1 MEIIMN
7 SNDLYNNLKELW
19 EEFDS
24 NHNVFVDK
32 GNKAAGS
39 RARKAIG
46 EIKKL
51 VTEYRK
57 ASVSECIMNIASLAG
72 HLAFG
77 LIAFS
82 FLVKDIFWL
91 RIVSILASLF
101 SVFYN
106 YLIPLE
112 PMWLAINWN
121 FIFIA
126 VNLYHIA
133 VILYEKREVKMD
145 AKNQELYDTLFS
157 EMTPVEYLKISRAA
171 KWELVKAGERIITQ
185 GMPVPDLYLIYNGT
199 VDVIV
204 DNEQIAELKDGE
216 FVGEMSFL
224 TEKVATATCKVK
236 YDAQCLVWKQKEF
249 KELLKRNPSLY
260 FTIQSVLSSQVSDKL
275 VKSSK

>member
-1 MEIIMN
+1 
-7 SNDLYNNLKELW
+7 
-19 EEFDS
+19 
-24 NHNVFVDK
+24 
-32 GNKAAGS
+32 
-39 RARKAIG
+39 
-46 EIKKL
+46 
-51 VTEYRK
+51 
-57 ASVSECIMNIASLAG
+57 MNIATLAG

-91 RIVSILASLF
+91 RIVSIVASLF

-106 YLIPLE
+106 YVIPLE

-121 FIFIA
+121 FIFIT

-133 VILYEKREVKMD
+133 IILYEKREVKMD
-145 AKNQELYDTLFS
+145 SKNQELYDTLFK
-157 EMTPVEYLKISRAA
+157 EMSPVEYLKISRAA
-171 KWELVKAGERIITQ
+171 KWEMVKAGQRLITQ

-204 DNEQIAELKDGE
+204 DGEEIAQLKDGE

-236 YDAQCLVWKQKEF
+236 YDTQCLVWKQREF

-260 FTIQSVLSSQVSDKL
+260 FTIQSVLSAQVSDKL
-275 VKSSK
+275 VSSTKK

>member
-1 MEIIMN
+1 
-7 SNDLYNNLKELW
+7 
-19 EEFDS
+19 
-24 NHNVFVDK
+24 
-32 GNKAAGS
+32 
-39 RARKAIG
+39 
-46 EIKKL
+46 
-51 VTEYRK
+51 
-57 ASVSECIMNIASLAG
+57 MNIATLAG

-91 RIVSILASLF
+91 RIVSIIASLF

-106 YLIPLE
+106 YVIPLE

-126 VNLYHIA
+126 VNIYHIA
-133 VILYEKREVKMD
+133 IILYEKREVKMD
-145 AKNQELYDTLFS
+145 DKNQELYDTLFS

-171 KWELVKAGERIITQ
+171 KWEMVKAGQRIITQ

-199 VDVIV
+199 VDVLV
-204 DNEQIAELKDGE
+204 DNGQIAQLKDGE

-236 YDAQCLVWKQKEF
+236 YDAQCLVWKQREF

-260 FTIQSVLSSQVSDKL
+260 FTIQSVLSAQVSDKL
-275 VKSSK
+275 VISSKK

>member
-1 MEIIMN
+1 
-7 SNDLYNNLKELW
+7 
-19 EEFDS
+19 
-24 NHNVFVDK
+24 
-32 GNKAAGS
+32 
-39 RARKAIG
+39 
-46 EIKKL
+46 
-51 VTEYRK
+51 
-57 ASVSECIMNIASLAG
+57 MNIATIAG

-91 RIVSILASLF
+91 RILSIAASLF

-106 YLIPLE
+106 YVIPAE

-145 AKNQELYDTLFS
+145 DKDQELYDTLFK

-171 KWELVKAGERIITQ
+171 KWELVKSGQRIITQ

-199 VDVIV
+199 VDVVV
-204 DNEQIAELKDGE
+204 DNEKIAELKDGE

-260 FTIQSVLSSQVSDKL
+260 FTIQSVLSAQVSDKL
-275 VKSSK
+275 VSSSKK